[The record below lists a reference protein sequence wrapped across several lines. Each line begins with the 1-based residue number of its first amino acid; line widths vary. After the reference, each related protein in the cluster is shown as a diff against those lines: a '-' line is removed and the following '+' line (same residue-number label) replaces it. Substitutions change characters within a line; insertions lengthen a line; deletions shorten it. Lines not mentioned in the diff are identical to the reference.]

1 MKLQM
6 LVSAVNQ
13 NVLTMADKMNIETDA
28 IIINQCG
35 YFTYNEFE
43 HNSCKIRCY
52 SFKERG
58 VGLSRNTA
66 LMRADSELC
75 MFADED
81 IVYEDGYRK
90 RIEREFKKN
99 KKADIILFN
108 VKVIP
113 SRKTYWNDKDKRIRW
128 YNYARYPAYSIAART
143 ESLHRANISFSLLFG
158 GGAKYSNGEDSLFLR
173 DCLKS
178 GLKIYASTVV
188 IGEEKERESTWF
200 HGYNEKFFKDR
211 GVLYRYLYGKMAK
224 PLSMRFLLAH
234 KEEMCKE
241 ISIKQAY
248 AWMKEGIKE

>member
-6 LVSAVNQ
+6 LVSVVNQ
-13 NVLTMADKMNIETDA
+13 NVLTLADRMNLETDA

-35 YFTYNEFE
+35 YYTYNEFE
-43 HNSCKIRCY
+43 HKSCKIRCY
-52 SFKERG
+52 SFKEKG
-58 VGLSRNTA
+58 VGLSRNSA
-66 LMRADSELC
+66 LMRADSDIC
-75 MFADED
+75 IFADED
-81 IVYEDGYRK
+81 IVYEDGYSK

-99 KKADIILFN
+99 KDADIILFN
-108 VKVIP
+108 VKVAP
-113 SRKTYWNDKDKRIRW
+113 SRKTYWNEKEKRIRG
-128 YNYARYPAYSIAART
+128 YNYGRYPAYSIAART
-143 ESLHRANISFSLLFG
+143 EALHSANVCFSLLFG

-178 GLKIYASTVV
+178 GLKIYASTAI
-188 IGEEKERESTWF
+188 IGEEIERESTWF

-224 PLSMRFLLAH
+224 PLSLRFLLTH
-234 KEEMCKE
+234 QEEMCQE